1 MEVVRNREIMPKAAR
16 PEHKQAKPTSHF
28 NTIRQFHRMPGRKV
42 AAGSEERG
50 VRWGKRGWRG
60 KEVSGAE
67 ASQPFNPNAFQLNIS
82 PVQACM

>member
-1 MEVVRNREIMPKAAR
+1 MPKAAR

-42 AAGSEERG
+42 AAGSDGRERG
-50 VRWGKRGWRG
+50 EEEA
-60 KEVSGAE
+60 EVAGEE

>member
-42 AAGSEERG
+42 AAGSEGTGEREMEERG
-50 VRWGKRGWRG
+50 RSRG
-60 KEVSGAE
+60 KST
-67 ASQPFNPNAFQLNIS
+67 L
-82 PVQACM
+82 